1 MFILCNEKRLLRPN
15 NYPIDT
21 PGNGYGI
28 YEKNQ
33 KKILVIN
40 VMGRVFMQPLD
51 DPFESIRKILNEK
64 KIGIDVSAIIIDIHC
79 EATSEKMA
87 VGHEFDGKSSLIVG
101 THTHIPTADSRILE
115 NRTAYISDL
124 GMCGDYNSIIGMDKN
139 KALERFKKKI
149 PVKGINPS
157 TGEATLSSVLVEV
170 DDRTGLAKSIQQ
182 IIIGGSLKEIM

>member
-1 MFILCNEKRLLRPN
+1 MYIKPTFLGSAKAFVNVRQQKVSEISKYLNILIVL
-15 NYPIDT
+15 I
-21 PGNGYGI
+21 
-28 YEKNQ
+28 
-33 KKILVIN
+33 VFV
-40 VMGRVFMQPLD
+40 VMNSLF
-51 DPFESIRKILNEK
+51 ILNEK

-115 NRTAYISDL
+115 NGTAYISDL